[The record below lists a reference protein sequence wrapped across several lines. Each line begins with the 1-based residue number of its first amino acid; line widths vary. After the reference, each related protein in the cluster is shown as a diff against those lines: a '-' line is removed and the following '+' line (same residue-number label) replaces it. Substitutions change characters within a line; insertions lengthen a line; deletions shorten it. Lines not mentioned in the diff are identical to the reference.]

1 MTHILLYT
9 AQQETFGVF
18 HWFFFALLVAG
29 LVALIFYQRRVG
41 RQLMSELG
49 QLDKIKKRNVEYE
62 FVVKAMRVAIWHVDV
77 SKRTVT
83 YDNDFREK
91 LAGYTPPPDTPLQE
105 LAAHWDEA
113 DRQRVMKAYE
123 DICQGRIE
131 ELHEVY
137 RTKTWFGT
145 QTFWTECY
153 ATVAERD
160 AEGNPLKVVGTSMRI
175 DERKAMEDA
184 LVEARN
190 RAQESDR
197 LKSAFLA
204 NMSHE
209 IRTPL
214 NAIIGFTSVLPDVD
228 AAEERKQLL
237 DLIHENTQKLLRI
250 IDDVVNISKV
260 ESGKEE
266 LVLTTFDLNTT
277 LNEMADRYRNDLP
290 SGVQLIT
297 AFPNSLTSQP
307 SLLTPEFNI
316 TSDHNRICEVVKH
329 YLLNAIKFTTTGT
342 ITLGYDT
349 PRNGQLRIWVRDTGK
364 GIAPE
369 HQQQI
374 FERFFKVDEFV
385 PGAGLGLSICQ
396 TMAHSMGGK
405 VGVDS
410 QPNKGSTFWFELPL
424 NNGQ

>member
-9 AQQETFGVF
+9 AHQQTFGVI
-18 HWFFFALLVAG
+18 HWFFFALVVAG

-41 RQLMSELG
+41 RQLLSELS
-49 QLDKIKKRNVEYE
+49 QLDKLKKRNVEYE
-62 FVVKAMRVAIWHVDV
+62 FVLKAMRLAVWHVDV
-77 SKRTVT
+77 QKRTVT

-91 LAGYTPPPDTPLQE
+91 LAGYMPPPDTPLTE

-113 DRQRVMKAYE
+113 DRARVLKAYE
-123 DICQGRIE
+123 DICLGRIE

-137 RTKTWFGT
+137 KTRVWYGT

-160 AEGNPLKVVGTSMRI
+160 AEGLPLKVVGTSMRI
-175 DERKAMEDA
+175 DERKTMEDA

-190 RAQESDR
+190 RAEESDR

-214 NAIIGFTSVLPDVD
+214 NAIVGFTSVMPDVD
-228 AAEERKQLL
+228 SEEERQQLL

-260 ESGKEE
+260 EAGKEE
-266 LVLTTFDLNTT
+266 LVLTNFDLNTA
-277 LNEMADRYRNDLP
+277 LNEIADRHRNDVQP
-290 SGVQLIT
+290 GVELNT
-297 AFPNSLTSQP
+297 AFAASELS
-307 SLLTPEFNI
+307 I
-316 TSDHNRICEVVKH
+316 TSDRNRICEVVKH
-329 YLLNAIKFTTTGT
+329 YLLNALKFTTAGS
-342 ITLGYDT
+342 ITVGYDM
-349 PRNGQLRIWVRDTGK
+349 PRGGRMRIWVRDTGK
-364 GIAPE
+364 GVAVE

-405 VGVDS
+405 VGVES
-410 QPNKGSTFWFELPL
+410 KLGHGSFFWFELPL
-424 NNGQ
+424 Q

>member
-9 AQQETFGVF
+9 AQQQTFGVI
-18 HWFFFALLVAG
+18 HWFFFALVVAG

-41 RQLMSELG
+41 RQLLSELS
-49 QLDKIKKRNVEYE
+49 QLDKLKKRNVEYE
-62 FVVKAMRVAIWHVDV
+62 FVLKAMRLAVWHVDV
-77 SKRTVT
+77 QKRTVT

-91 LAGYTPPPDTPLQE
+91 LAGYMPPPDTPLTE

-113 DRQRVMKAYE
+113 DRARVLKAYE
-123 DICQGRIE
+123 DICLGRIE

-137 RTKTWFGT
+137 KTRVWYGT

-160 AEGNPLKVVGTSMRI
+160 AEGLPLKVVGTSMRI
-175 DERKAMEDA
+175 DERKTMEDA

-190 RAQESDR
+190 RAEESDR

-214 NAIIGFTSVLPDVD
+214 NAIVGFTSVMPDVD
-228 AAEERKQLL
+228 SEEERQQLL

-260 ESGKEE
+260 EAGKEE
-266 LVLTTFDLNTT
+266 LVLTNFDLNTA
-277 LNEMADRYRNDLP
+277 LNEIADRHRNDVQP
-290 SGVQLIT
+290 GVELNT
-297 AFPNSLTSQP
+297 AFAASELS
-307 SLLTPEFNI
+307 I
-316 TSDHNRICEVVKH
+316 TSDRNRICEVVKH
-329 YLLNAIKFTTTGT
+329 YLLNALKFTTAGS
-342 ITLGYDT
+342 ITVGYDM
-349 PRNGQLRIWVRDTGK
+349 PRGGRMRIWVRDTGK
-364 GIAPE
+364 GVAVE

-405 VGVDS
+405 VGVES
-410 QPNKGSTFWFELPL
+410 KLGHGSFFWFELPL
-424 NNGQ
+424 Q